1 MGTENPSTQISS
13 TSSTPPDSATSLTD
27 EGLAQGLKKRH
38 VRMIAVGG
46 AIGVGLFLGAGRGI
60 SLAGPA
66 LIGVYAVTG
75 VIIYIIM
82 RALGELLIY
91 RPVSGSFAEY
101 AREFMG
107 PVFGFITGWGYWAT
121 WTVIGMAEITAAG
134 IYVHYWFPGIP
145 QYVTAL
151 VVLIALVLLNLLKV
165 GAFGEVEFWF
175 ASVKVL
181 AILGLIVGGTLVMV
195 FNVGPAGEQGS
206 IANIW
211 EHGGI
216 APNGWLAVLLA
227 FQIVVFSYQG
237 VELIGMTAAET
248 KDRDTVL
255 PKAINSVPWR
265 VVVFYI
271 GSLIVLLSLF
281 PWTEFSAGESPFVK
295 ALTQIGL
302 PAAGTIMNFV
312 VLTAA
317 LSSCSS
323 GLFSNARLIKR
334 LAGDGLAPARFNT
347 TNSGHVPA
355 LAVLA
360 SGAAMLVG
368 VAANAIVPEQAF
380 VYISSIATLGAIW
393 GWLVIIVCHMIYRRR
408 LARGE
413 VTRSWFR
420 LPFAT
425 PLSWLVIAFLVF
437 LTVILGVEAESRIA
451 LYTVPAWAAVLIG
464 GYLLA
469 RPGMA
474 AREAAAATA
483 LQQQNSED
491 AMVEW
496 VSDTTINDDSRV

>member
-1 MGTENPSTQISS
+1 
-13 TSSTPPDSATSLTD
+13 
-27 EGLAQGLKKRH
+27 
-38 VRMIAVGG
+38 
-46 AIGVGLFLGAGRGI
+46 
-60 SLAGPA
+60 
-66 LIGVYAVTG
+66 
-75 VIIYIIM
+75 
-82 RALGELLIY
+82 
-91 RPVSGSFAEY
+91 
-101 AREFMG
+101 
-107 PVFGFITGWGYWAT
+107 
-121 WTVIGMAEITAAG
+121 
-134 IYVHYWFPGIP
+134 
-145 QYVTAL
+145 
-151 VVLIALVLLNLLKV
+151 
-165 GAFGEVEFWF
+165 
-175 ASVKVL
+175 
-181 AILGLIVGGTLVMV
+181 
-195 FNVGPAGEQGS
+195 
-206 IANIW
+206 
-211 EHGGI
+211 
-216 APNGWLAVLLA
+216 
-227 FQIVVFSYQG
+227 
-237 VELIGMTAAET
+237 
-248 KDRDTVL
+248 
-255 PKAINSVPWR
+255 
-265 VVVFYI
+265 
-271 GSLIVLLSLF
+271 
-281 PWTEFSAGESPFVK
+281 
-295 ALTQIGL
+295 
-302 PAAGTIMNFV
+302 MNFV

-420 LPFAT
+420 LPFAA

-483 LQQQNSED
+483 LQQQNSDD